1 MDTTANLIA
10 IVDLA
15 FKVIKYMNDVRE
27 GGKERSELHQEVLTV
42 YDLLWNLKY
51 EFESHDLDEENAWS
65 KPIKP
70 LFKPGGV
77 VDQLKLVLEQVASK
91 LVLPSRSLKG
101 TFKKVKWPFDKP
113 EVQRIL
119 GRLRSLTDA
128 ISIALNRANLQV
140 GVDTNKDVK
149 FLRHA
154 IDSAELETV
163 LKWISPLDFRVL
175 QHAAQRRPL
184 SGTGSWFLDNPQ
196 VRGWCDSRTKVLWC
210 HGIPGAGKT
219 VLATALFQKLQE
231 KHAGANV
238 AVLVAYCSFD
248 DTSTHSSSNI
258 VSSFLRQLVE
268 KRGQMSEAVR
278 KLYTEHTKNG
288 EQSRPS
294 QQRLVEALSKELE
307 TFDKTFIIVDGLDEL
322 RENKQKVELLQTIES
337 LHPLPQLLVTSRPVE
352 SIKKWFSESAS
363 EGRYQTRADFE
374 EEEYSYYYCDNCD
387 ERGETYEEGSG
398 EDLSGEEK
406 EEDVDDASTNSDAI
420 DKKFEFIEVPNEE
433 QADPDP
439 DSAPSSEGK
448 NEDWVNAACYH
459 CKTCKRDVCVKCY
472 EQYDICFGC
481 NQSKE
486 CFTWAWPGTVT
497 VTAHLDDLEQY
508 ILWRIDNNDNLK
520 FLLENAGAKAY
531 GLADTIVSRVQEESH
546 KMFLLAKFHMNAL
559 EQQVTARD
567 LINALNT
574 LPSNINDIYDSVF
587 NRISSQ
593 RLASTLEK
601 LLIIVATARSL
612 LSTESLAHAITVNQD
627 DDDIDELALPDVR
640 HLVSMC
646 AGLVIIEQSGHVR
659 LAHETIGNYIANTGL
674 KQSKNGHETLAEICL
689 LYLHFSAFTS
699 GACVGPDREL
709 LIQQRQAKYPLL
721 RYAATHWGIHTQLA
735 HGRGAS
741 LTRTP
746 SFPKAD
752 FVGQLAQDLMSKH
765 KNVSAAAQFMWLDDI
780 EASSGWDAEEN
791 VHGLHLSAYFGLT
804 ETVSSLLA
812 TDVDVDIED
821 CLQTTP
827 LMYAAQA
834 GHADIVHLLLHAGA
848 DPGRICRRGRTALHR
863 ACEGNYAKV
872 VAEIVA
878 SSRDVAVN
886 VIDAGNPYNLSAL
899 MWAVSNENSEIVKHL
914 LTRKDI
920 DVNLKC
926 PNYFQFG
933 ALHHCVLGGQIE
945 IAKLLLSDAR
955 IAINAVDNSR
965 QTALTLAAQ
974 QGYGDMVSLL
984 LEKGAD
990 TDARDV
996 YDGPALLRAVD
1007 ENALECVRILV
1018 EHGVDYKFK
1027 DFHGRNILHGCA
1039 INGRGTIMRYLLKT
1053 LPNLDPNAQGDAG
1066 ETPLHDAVG
1075 RNAEAVVR
1083 VLLEYGARTDI
1094 EDTSGKT
1101 PLRLAREQDRDRL
1114 FDLLRNA
1121 RLKELEADEHPHH
1134 DGEFVND
1141 ESDLSAHIKRAST
1154 LAVDYKMSIE
1164 AAVRKL
1170 DKAELET
1177 YLNETGSEAL
1187 DAIKDQ
1193 SREILHIAIRYG
1205 RRDNLCLLLDKG
1217 GDINSRNKWGHTLL
1231 HAAIDFDEYEIAE
1244 LLLDRGCNIDER
1256 DLINRTPLLF
1266 CTLQQFKPAFG
1277 FLLLKRGASF
1287 ERSERDALVPT
1298 LRYAVECDEF
1308 EVVKILV
1315 EARVPFRIKDRTG
1328 QTPYQQAKRAG
1339 HERIAQYL
1347 YEQARKERTASMNS
1361 DHVATKDTE
1370 TTEDLTV
1377 GSSEKDVSPA
1387 ERGADDVPQTQVKTI
1402 IPEGNEA
1409 QAHENIQHHD
1419 SKKNEEALS
1428 NGFVRSWRNGYNE
1441 MTKRETYLL
1450 GIILLLIFLL
1460 LRK

>member
-1 MDTTANLIA
+1 
-10 IVDLA
+10 
-15 FKVIKYMNDVRE
+15 MNDVRE

-70 LFKPGGV
+70 LFKSGGV

-101 TFKKVKWPFDKP
+101 TFKKAKWPFDKP

-238 AVLVAYCSFD
+238 AVLIAYCSFD
-248 DTSTHSSSNI
+248 DANTHSSSNI
-258 VSSFLRQLVE
+258 MSSFLRQLVE

-387 ERGETYEEGSG
+387 ER
-398 EDLSGEEK
+398 
-406 EEDVDDASTNSDAI
+406 
-420 DKKFEFIEVPNEE
+420 
-433 QADPDP
+433 
-439 DSAPSSEGK
+439 
-448 NEDWVNAACYH
+448 
-459 CKTCKRDVCVKCY
+459 DVCVKCY

-520 FLLENAGAKAY
+520 FLIENAGAKAY
-531 GLADTIVSRVQEESH
+531 GLADTIVTRVQEESH

-646 AGLVIIEQSGHVR
+646 AGLVIIELSGHVR

-689 LYLHFSAFTS
+689 LYLHFSAFAS

-752 FVGQLAQDLMSKH
+752 FVGLLAQDLMSKQE
-765 KNVSAAAQFMWLDDI
+765 NVAAAAQFMWLDDI

-834 GHADIVHLLLHAGA
+834 GHADIVHLLLHSGA

-872 VAEIVA
+872 VAEIV
-878 SSRDVAVN
+878 SSPRDVAVN

-1053 LPNLDPNAQGDAG
+1053 LPELDPNAQGDAG

-1094 EDTSGKT
+1094 EDTAGKT

-1121 RLKELEADEHPHH
+1121 RLKELEADESPHR
-1134 DGEFVND
+1134 DSELVNN
-1141 ESDLSAHIKRAST
+1141 ESDLSAYVKRANT

-1170 DKAELET
+1170 DKAELEN
-1177 YLNETGSEAL
+1177 YLNEAGPEAL
-1187 DAIKDQ
+1187 NAIKDQ
-1193 SREILHIAIRYG
+1193 SREILHITIRYG

-1277 FLLLKRGASF
+1277 FMLLKRGASF
-1287 ERSERDALVPT
+1287 DRSERDALVPT

-1315 EARVPFRIKDRTG
+1315 EAKVPFRIKDRTG

-1347 YEQARKERTASMNS
+1347 YEQARKERTASTTS
-1361 DHVATKDTE
+1361 DHLATKDAE
-1370 TTEDLTV
+1370 TTEDL
-1377 GSSEKDVSPA
+1377 SEKNSSPA
-1387 ERGADDVPQTQVKTI
+1387 EHEADAVLQTQVKMD
-1402 IPEGNEA
+1402 IPEEKEV
-1409 QAHENIQHHD
+1409 QAHEKTPHHD
-1419 SKKNEEALS
+1419 SKKSEEALS
-1428 NGFVRSWRNGYNE
+1428 KGLARSWWNSYNE

-1450 GIILLLIFLL
+1450 GIILLLIALL